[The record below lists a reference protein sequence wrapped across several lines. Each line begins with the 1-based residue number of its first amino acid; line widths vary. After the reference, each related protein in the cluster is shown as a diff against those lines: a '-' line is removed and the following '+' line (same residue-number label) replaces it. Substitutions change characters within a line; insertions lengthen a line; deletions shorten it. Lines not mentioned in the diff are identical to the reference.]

1 MVSFTK
7 RDGVAGVGLR
17 NQDATH
23 PVLDRSRATLP
34 YHSTIPPNGSRS
46 WRMIN
51 ESRVSGDIG
60 AVFLGAGL
68 GAHVERYAV
77 RCSVVSVVE
86 SASLI
91 D

>member
-1 MVSFTK
+1 
-7 RDGVAGVGLR
+7 
-17 NQDATH
+17 
-23 PVLDRSRATLP
+23 
-34 YHSTIPPNGSRS
+34 
-46 WRMIN
+46 MIN

-68 GAHVERYAV
+68 GAHVERDAV
-77 RCSVVSVVE
+77 RCNVVSVVE